1 MEKTVMLFIQSG
13 VAILFVG
20 SFVSCGLIT
29 NRPRR
34 EAVER
39 GIVINAIL
47 LLKLSIIKR
56 SVIFVAT
63 GMVVGEIVLSAKYI
77 VQNVVAR
84 LVYDEGLRMNKN
96 DLIEIFK
103 DVSKRLSQE
112 PNKCGNLIYT
122 QEKNK
127 RKIIREPEMR
137 CVFSTVLSEKNVNFG
152 VEVPTKKKYNIS
164 SKKADVA
171 NTDLV
176 INPND
181 EPINIEFKRDIPK
194 VDNIKKDFE
203 KLSRE
208 NAVGC
213 AFYNVLKNTNRE
225 TLPTLLKN
233 YKDAYERIK
242 SVDDKKPKWFV
253 FFIFIKEKQECRWKV
268 FDDLTEISER
278 EFEHSKFQNCT
289 CA

>member
-1 MEKTVMLFIQSG
+1 MWSDYD
-13 VAILFVG
+13 
-20 SFVSCGLIT
+20 
-29 NRPRR
+29 RPGR
-34 EAVER
+34 EAVES
-39 GIVINAIL
+39 GIVINAIFL
-47 LLKLSIIKR
+47 QKLSIIKR

-63 GMVVGEIVLSAKYI
+63 GLVVGEIVLSVKYI
-77 VQNVVAR
+77 VQNVVVR

-103 DVSKRLSQE
+103 DVSKRLSEE

-122 QEKNK
+122 QEKTK
-127 RKIIREPEMR
+127 RKIIREPETR
-137 CVFSTVLSEKNVNFG
+137 CVFSIILSEKNVNFG

-164 SKKADVA
+164 SKEADVA

-181 EPINIEFKRDIPK
+181 EPINIEFKRDIPT

-203 KLSRE
+203 KLSGE

-225 TLPTLLKN
+225 TLTTLLKN
-233 YKDAYERIK
+233 YKNAYERIQ
-242 SVDDKKPKWFV
+242 SATDKKPKWFV
-253 FFIFIKEKQECRWKV
+253 FFIFIKEKKECYWKV
-268 FDDLTEISER
+268 FDDLTEISEG